1 MSLCPRFQLVAMEL
15 VNEEEPE
22 PCCVVVVVAWGRLV
36 AVLHRVTRLRRL
48 FGQVGAHLRMIKDRG
63 RQ

>member
-1 MSLCPRFQLVAMEL
+1 MEL

-22 PCCVVVVVAWGRLV
+22 PCCVVVVVAWARLV

>member
-15 VNEEEPE
+15 VNEEEP
-22 PCCVVVVVAWGRLV
+22 CCVVVVVAWERLV
-36 AVLHRVTRLRRL
+36 AVLSRVSRRGTLGRAQLVGRLRT
-48 FGQVGAHLRMIKDRG
+48 IKDRG